1 MPVRELVQRL
11 VTASGRDVEP
21 VVEGEPAADGRADR
35 HVLDSGAIRAEL
47 GWEPRWSLDD
57 GLRATYGWYESALS

>member
-1 MPVRELVQRL
+1 M
-11 VTASGRDVEP
+11 
-21 VVEGEPAADGRADR
+21 EGEPAADGRADR